1 MHDPTLGSVL
11 FGRWFYA
18 TSDGV
23 SVLESDG
30 TIACSNS
37 VFASWLGAAVDELE
51 RTSLQRWLT
60 EPQVVGAILA
70 DGGLEQV
77 VFQRRD
83 GARVPLRLRSTTMT
97 HDQRRLVGVVVQP
110 ASRGRA
116 RAALP
121 SELRDVQVDT
131 GELVEE
137 LCATQATLEERN
149 REIAVLAGQLSRFGW
164 RAAVG
169 ELVAGIA
176 HHLNNPVGAL
186 ASTLRRIDH
195 KVGVLADSSA
205 RDELAT
211 LVQRCRDISRRIESN
226 VSAVVRTHNAA
237 NAEASRQWLVLPD
250 EIETALA
257 MFADRLHQVVVVR
270 DYEDHQAVLA
280 PHDSLHLVLAN
291 IFDNSLYAM
300 SGLGVLTL
308 TIRQRG
314 ERVVLRIA
322 DNGCGVPPDILP
334 HLFEPILTARQ
345 GGAGLGLSTAQ
356 RLARAW
362 GGQLSHVPSSTGA
375 IFEISIPTRGAAE
388 RGHASSA
395 AALAELS
402 LSEVAPGHGSPAPSL
417 AELSLS
423 EVAPGHASP
432 APALAEFARPE
443 AAPGPKEKHS

>member
-1 MHDPTLGSVL
+1 MHDPTLGSAL
-11 FGRWFYA
+11 FGRWFHA
-18 TSDGV
+18 ASDGLLA
-23 SVLESDG
+23 LESDG
-30 TIACSNS
+30 TIACANP
-37 VFASWLGAAVDELE
+37 VLASWLGVAVGELE
-51 RTSLQRWLT
+51 RTPLRRWLA
-60 EPQVVGAILA
+60 EAQVVGSILA

-77 VFQRRD
+77 VFRRRD
-83 GARVPLRLRSTTMT
+83 GARVPLRLRSTAMT
-97 HDQRRLVGVVVQP
+97 HDQRRLVAAVAQP
-110 ASRGRA
+110 ATRGRT
-116 RAALP
+116 RASLP
-121 SELRDVQVDT
+121 AELRDARADT

-137 LCATQATLEERN
+137 LCATQAALEERN

-186 ASTLRRIDH
+186 ASTLRRLEL
-195 KVGVLADSSA
+195 KVSALADSSA
-205 RDELAT
+205 RDELST

-237 NAEASRQWLVLPD
+237 TSEVSRKWLVLPD

-270 DYEDHQAVLA
+270 DYQDHQPVLA

-291 IFDNSLYAM
+291 VFDNSLYAM

-308 TIRQRG
+308 TIRQRE

-322 DNGCGVPPDILP
+322 DNGSGVPPAILP

-362 GGQLSHVPSSTGA
+362 GGQISHVPSSTGA
-375 IFEISIPTRGAAE
+375 IFEISIPSRGAVDRA
-388 RGHASSA
+388 
-395 AALAELS
+395 
-402 LSEVAPGHGSPAPSL
+402 
-417 AELSLS
+417 
-423 EVAPGHASP
+423 HASP
-432 APALAEFARPE
+432 SPALAEFARLE
-443 AAPGPKEKHS
+443 AAPGRKEEHP

>member
-1 MHDPTLGSVL
+1 MS
-11 FGRWFYA
+11 
-18 TSDGV
+18 
-23 SVLESDG
+23 
-30 TIACSNS
+30 
-37 VFASWLGAAVDELE
+37 ELE
-51 RTSLQRWLT
+51 HAPLRRWLA
-60 EPQVVGAILA
+60 EPQAEGAILA

-77 VFQRRD
+77 AFQRRD
-83 GARVPLRLRSTTMT
+83 GARVPLRSRSTAMT
-97 HDQRRLVGVVVQP
+97 HGQHRLVGVVAQP
-110 ASRGRA
+110 LSRGRT
-116 RAALP
+116 RASLP
-121 SELRDVQVDT
+121 SELRDVRADT

-195 KVGVLADSSA
+195 KVCALADSSA
-205 RDELAT
+205 REELTT
-211 LVQRCRDISRRIESN
+211 LVQRCRAISRRIESN

-237 NAEASRQWLVLPD
+237 TSEVSRQWLVLPD

-270 DYEDHQAVLA
+270 DYQDHQEVLA

-291 IFDNSLYAM
+291 VFDNSLYAM

-308 TIRQRG
+308 TIRQQA
-314 ERVVLRIA
+314 ELVVLRIA
-322 DNGCGVPPDILP
+322 DNGCGVPPAILP

-375 IFEISIPTRGAAE
+375 IFEISIPSRGAAA
-388 RGHASSA
+388 HASS
-395 AALAELS
+395 
-402 LSEVAPGHGSPAPSL
+402 SPALTEL
-417 AELSLS
+417 AGS
-423 EVAPGHASP
+423 
-432 APALAEFARPE
+432 E
-443 AAPGPKEKHS
+443 AASGPKEKHS